1 MRRFEGLDL
10 GFLLFQFRPGLRE
23 LSVKESRCTFG
34 KLLLRFKI
42 FVNENG
48 RKLAVHLLSELGR
61 TRRITDLKGRK
72 FSAVTSCFV
81 VRACHVD
88 SDVFPHLFSR
98 TSGLQ
103 KTAHTVCRGIE

>member
-10 GFLLFQFRPGLRE
+10 GFLLFQFRPGLPG

-42 FVNENG
+42 FINENG

-61 TRRITDLKGRK
+61 TGRVTYLKGRK
-72 FSAVTSCFV
+72 FSAVISCYTE
-81 VRACHVD
+81 RAYQD
-88 SDVFPHLFSR
+88 AGDVLAHLFDRISV
-98 TSGLQ
+98 L
-103 KTAHTVCRGIE
+103 